1 MAEKQLIDG
10 AWYWVRFE
18 TGFKDEWTQAP
29 AMYKSGGDA
38 WYSFAFAGIP
48 ARKVEVLGKIDAPAP
63 AEPAASATPAVCD
76 SVHIDDFCKVAT
88 TAASAEAQA
97 EPEHWVLEHNDPSR
111 EFDYT
116 GVKAKAMDWIRIGL
130 NPTPLYTAPQAEPV
144 ARDSAA
150 WCEYVAGMVATYVGF
165 KNGEEATDARIK
177 AIAGIIERRLVFLL
191 APQATQ
197 PGADAM
203 DAKRLDWILRQGDEF
218 SCHVIQDAPGD
229 GDYWVTGMKSSGQHK
244 DPRAAID
251 AAMAAKEL

>member
-76 SVHIDDFCKVAT
+76 SVHIDDFGKVAT
-88 TAASAEAQA
+88 PEAKAEVQA
-97 EPEHWVLEHNDPSR
+97 EPVIYVSHEQLEN
-111 EFDYT
+111 F
-116 GVKAKAMDWIRIGL
+116 A
-130 NPTPLYTAPQAEPV
+130 NPTHSGGHYLPVRRTPLGLLSYPLYTAPQA
-144 ARDSAA
+144 
-150 WCEYVAGMVATYVGF
+150 
-165 KNGEEATDARIK
+165 
-177 AIAGIIERRLVFLL
+177 
-191 APQATQ
+191 TQ
-197 PGADAM
+197 PGVDAR